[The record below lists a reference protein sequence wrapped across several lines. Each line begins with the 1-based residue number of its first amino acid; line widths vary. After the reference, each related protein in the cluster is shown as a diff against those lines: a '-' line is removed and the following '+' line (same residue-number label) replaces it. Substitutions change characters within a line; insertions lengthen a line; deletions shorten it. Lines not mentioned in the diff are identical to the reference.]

1 MKTRL
6 ALLFTLIFS
15 VASVAPSFA
24 AGERYALVIGNAKY
38 PDAEAP
44 LKEPINDA
52 RDIADELKR
61 DGFNVEIGENLTGE
75 QMRRAFERLYGKIK
89 PGSVALIFYSGFG
102 VQSSRQSYMIPVD
115 ALNGRRSFGAL
126 DVAQRGVDHVDIL
139 FNAGHPSVP
148 KPHYHVILWYVSAR
162 RAADLAK

>member
-1 MKTRL
+1 MKRL
-6 ALLFTLIFS
+6 ALVSTGGLLGTAMLLLASGIAFGQQRTSRDDALRFRPDSATLPASSPDRKVGLFVAVADLVPGLGRLDVDPATLPVGPFLAYDS
-15 VASVAPSFA
+15 Q
-24 AGERYALVIGNAKY
+24 GN
-38 PDAEAP
+38 
-44 LKEPINDA
+44 L
-52 RDIADELKR
+52 L
-61 DGFNVEIGENLTGE
+61 
-75 QMRRAFERLYGKIK
+75 
-89 PGSVALIFYSGFG
+89 
-102 VQSSRQSYMIPVD
+102 SSIYMIPVD